1 MIQLSGHCSQ
11 ASQVLGSLNAFS
23 HRTFGFEQFRA
34 HELLVGFTTGQDVV
48 DYIENSM
55 TESRLLLSY
64 IHARISSDM
73 VLCGEIS
80 AFCP

>member
-55 TESRLLLSY
+55 TDRDCCSLTSTPF
-64 IHARISSDM
+64 SSDM